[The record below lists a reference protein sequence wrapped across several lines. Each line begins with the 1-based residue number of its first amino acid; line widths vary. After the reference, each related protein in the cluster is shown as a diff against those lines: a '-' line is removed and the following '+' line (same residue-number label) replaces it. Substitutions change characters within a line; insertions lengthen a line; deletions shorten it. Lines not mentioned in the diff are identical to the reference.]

1 MDRIPILRLRD
12 LLLVSIQVDMHD
24 RLAMQLQDELTAR
37 ISETGARGVLIDISS
52 LDIVDS
58 FIGRMIANIAAMAR
72 VLDAQTVVVGM
83 QPAVAITLV
92 ELGLTLPGVR
102 TALNVDKGM
111 ALLEGTALITDAD
124 ELDAGY
130 AD

>member
-1 MDRIPILRLRD
+1 
-12 LLLVSIQVDMHD
+12 
-24 RLAMQLQDELTAR
+24 
-37 ISETGARGVLIDISS
+37 
-52 LDIVDS
+52 
-58 FIGRMIANIAAMAR
+58 
-72 VLDAQTVVVGM
+72 M